1 MSAQMPS
8 PPFPD
13 PESPVLKIIVR
24 AAVEAV
30 NSGEATVEQAVLH
43 AAVHGW
49 YEGHIQGEDI
59 CRGCDFRGE
68 IRDQS
73 IRS

>member
-13 PESPVLKIIVR
+13 PESPVLKIIGR

-30 NSGEATVEQAVLH
+30 DSGEATVEQAVLH
-43 AAVHGW
+43 AVVHSYLRCTAPVG
-49 YEGHIQGEDI
+49 D
-59 CRGCDFRGE
+59 
-68 IRDQS
+68 
-73 IRS
+73 